1 MENGYQKLEN
11 GDQEPENGD
20 RKLENGDRKLENGG
34 WEPENGDRKLV
45 SEARR
50 PGREQRSPP
59 VPGGPMGQY
68 IRSGPEGARG
78 VLDVRGLSLCMLLS
92 ALSSAL
98 SSPNSCGFSSE
109 ALCVLLT
116 CMCLWEPGGVRA

>member
-45 SEARR
+45 SEAGNAMEARAL
-50 PGREQRSPP
+50 GREQRSPP

-68 IRSGPEGARG
+68 INRSAPCLRHT
-78 VLDVRGLSLCMLLS
+78 S
-92 ALSSAL
+92 A
-98 SSPNSCGFSSE
+98 C
-109 ALCVLLT
+109 
-116 CMCLWEPGGVRA
+116 